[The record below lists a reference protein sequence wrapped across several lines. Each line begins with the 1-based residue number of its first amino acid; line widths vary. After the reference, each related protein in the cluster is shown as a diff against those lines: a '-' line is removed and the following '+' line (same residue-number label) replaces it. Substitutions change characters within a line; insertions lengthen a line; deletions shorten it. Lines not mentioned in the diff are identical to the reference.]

1 MGRDLLAASLPPGGP
16 HLQIDDSICP
26 KALHREELQ
35 VPLEVLGVEAGNG
48 ESVPKAS
55 LQRGHRSQSESG
67 MLDWG
72 QAGVEKGHLQS
83 RWE

>member
-1 MGRDLLAASLPPGGP
+1 MRDGLKPVSSQLAPGGP

-26 KALHREELQ
+26 KALHREKLQ

-55 LQRGHRSQSESG
+55 LQRSHRS
-67 MLDWG
+67 
-72 QAGVEKGHLQS
+72 
-83 RWE
+83 